1 VIADF
6 AGSWALFH
14 NTYLVGWLISLLLAL
29 IGVLVVARDQ
39 IFIGAAV
46 SQASTLGIAMALGIG
61 AWASLETAPWLR
73 SDAFLSA
80 MAVACSVIAALLTA
94 RSGDIGQESHEAITG
109 WVFLVS
115 ASVSVLIVAHSP
127 HGLDEIHRLLSSS
140 IIGATRSDVWIFA
153 SLLVC
158 TSLGIGL
165 YHRSIMLFIMD
176 PAMAAAVGVRVAW
189 VSVLL
194 SAWLGLAVGLSIRV
208 AGMLYTFGC
217 LVLPALVAKNLC
229 RRVKPM
235 FVVAPLVA
243 VGTATLGF
251 VLANHYDDPPAQMTV
266 ALLCLCV
273 AVAWAIRR
281 LRRNR
286 GAV

>member
-115 ASVSVLIVAHSP
+115 ASASVLIVAHSP

-176 PAMAAAVGVRVAW
+176 PAMAAAVGVKVVW
-189 VSVLL
+189 VSILL

-229 RRVKPM
+229 RKVRPM
-235 FVVAPLVA
+235 FVVAPLMAVA
-243 VGTATLGF
+243 TATVGF
-251 VLANHYDDPPAQMTV
+251 ALANRYDDPPAQMTV

-273 AVAWAIRR
+273 AVAWVVRR

-286 GAV
+286 DAA

>member
-1 VIADF
+1 V
-6 AGSWALFH
+6 
-14 NTYLVGWLISLLLAL
+14 T
-29 IGVLVVARDQ
+29 
-39 IFIGAAV
+39 
-46 SQASTLGIAMALGIG
+46 
-61 AWASLETAPWLR
+61 
-73 SDAFLSA
+73 
-80 MAVACSVIAALLTA
+80 CSVIAALLTA
-94 RSGDIGQESHEAITG
+94 RSGDSGQESHEAITG

-115 ASVSVLIVAHSP
+115 ASLSVLIVAHSP

-153 SLLVC
+153 SLLAC
-158 TSLGIGL
+158 TALGIGL
-165 YHRSIMLFIMD
+165 YQRSLLLFIMD
-176 PAMAAAVGVRVAW
+176 PAMAAAVGVRTAW
-189 VSVLL
+189 VSILL

-229 RRVKPM
+229 RQVKPM

-243 VGTATLGF
+243 VGTAALGF

-273 AVAWAIRR
+273 AIAWVVRR
-281 LRRNR
+281 LRRSR
-286 GAV
+286 DAA